1 MTIHMSPT
9 RALKFSKNPLRAL
22 EDYQGVNKW
31 WEGNNDSLHYGTIV
45 HNLAEGR
52 RMLKDFSDDDKKA
65 IISSTGKTKGQLK
78 SAFKDAVKVGD
89 KLRNYVLSISN
100 GGLANFEISID
111 EMVDLDGIQFNA
123 TGRADMLTKDAVY
136 DFKTVSPQDFDGF
149 LNYKSFRDGHEK
161 DYLKQI
167 SYYASMF
174 DKKEAH
180 ILYIKKDK
188 NKPFIYDYQL
198 SSVEIN
204 TYASEMIEEIESAV
218 KVVAGELEA
227 VAVNDGSQ
235 WAYKHF
241 KGVINDN

>member
-1 MTIHMSPT
+1 MAIQMSPT

-31 WEGNNDSLHYGTIV
+31 WEGNSDSLHYGTIV

-149 LNYKSFRDGHEK
+149 IFYKSFRDGRQN

-167 SYYASMF
+167 SYYAKMF

-188 NKPFIYDYQL
+188 DKPFIYDYEL
-198 SSVEIN
+198 STLEIN
-204 TYASEMIEEIESAV
+204 GYAHEMIDEIEQAV
-218 KVVAGELEA
+218 KMIDNSKDIL
-227 VAVNDGSQ
+227 AVNDGSQ

-241 KGVINDN
+241 GGVINGN